1 MTAIGIVLIVVAL
14 ILYVGNVL
22 LIKWFIERRAPGLL
36 DIDLALPKPRD
47 GEPYLWERTAG
58 TGIVPR
64 WVSVLGLASIPLG
77 LAGLI
82 VLVIAW
88 LS

>member
-1 MTAIGIVLIVVAL
+1 MTALGIGLIVTAV
-14 ILYVGNVL
+14 ILYVGNAL
-22 LIKWFIERRAPGLL
+22 LIKWFIDRRAPGLL
-36 DIDLALPKPRD
+36 DADLALPTPRD

-64 WVSVLGLASIPLG
+64 WVSILGLASILLG

-82 VLVIAW
+82 ILVID
-88 LS
+88 LLN